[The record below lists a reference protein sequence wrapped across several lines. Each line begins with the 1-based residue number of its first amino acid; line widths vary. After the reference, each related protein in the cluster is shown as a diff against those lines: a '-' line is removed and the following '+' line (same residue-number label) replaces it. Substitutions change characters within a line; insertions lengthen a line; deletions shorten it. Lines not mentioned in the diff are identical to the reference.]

1 MPEITIGRLR
11 GGFCVHWVGP
21 DGKRR
26 RHQLAARTAK
36 EAEAEG
42 RDRFL
47 KETAPVT
54 GRTVAD
60 LWVAYIDHL
69 GTRPTAK
76 TLRYTGKAVLA
87 HFGALRPD
95 QINLADC
102 RAYTAQRMASGIAQG
117 SVHTELGHLRSA
129 LIWAVK
135 ARLIANAPHI
145 ERPSKPD
152 SDVRPLTEAESLA
165 LIRGCNAPH
174 VALAVVLLFGTAARI
189 GAILDLTWDRVDFE
203 RGVINLR
210 LPDGVTR
217 KGRAVVPMN
226 RMTRAALQTAYAARL
241 TDYVVEWAGGR
252 VSKIR
257 KGFAAA
263 LERGDLSGITIHQIR
278 HTAAVRMLSNGVP
291 LSQVSQLLGHSDER
305 VTAKVYARFLPEH
318 LATAAEVLDLDWFT
332 EPRST
337 SQRGAKSIEIRW
349 WAMTGS
355 NRRHLRCKQ
364 CGPSPSY

>member
-1 MPEITIGRLR
+1 MPDITIGRLR

-26 RHQLAARTAK
+26 RHQLEARTAK
-36 EAEAEG
+36 EAEAEA
-42 RDRFL
+42 RDRYL
-47 KETAPVT
+47 RETAPPA

-60 LWVAYIDHL
+60 LWAAYTDYL

-95 QINLADC
+95 QITLADC

-129 LIWAVK
+129 LTWAVK
-135 ARLIANAPHI
+135 ARLIAAAPHI

-174 VALAVVLLFGTAARI
+174 IALAVVLLFGTAARI

-318 LATAAEVLDLDWFT
+318 LAPAAEVLDLDWFT
-332 EPRST
+332 EPRGA
-337 SQRGAKSIEIRW
+337 SQRGAKS
-349 WAMTGS
+349 
-355 NRRHLRCKQ
+355 LK
-364 CGPSPSY
+364 